1 MSDLVGPVCDDG
13 GQTTEDVV
21 RQDGGDIEC
30 TVLYCTVLHCTT
42 SWWWTSPSHTYI
54 TYCIVVVCMVPSV
67 QNCLMIVSGVHF

>member
-30 TVLYCTVLHCTT
+30 TVLY
-42 SWWWTSPSHTYI
+42 
-54 TYCIVVVCMVPSV
+54 MVPSV

>member
-30 TVLYCTVLHCTT
+30 TVLYCTALYYVL
-42 SWWWTSPSHTYI
+42 
-54 TYCIVVVCMVPSV
+54 VVDIS
-67 QNCLMIVSGVHF
+67 